1 MFPLLAC
8 MWLNFNIL
16 SLLECHAWNRH
27 IHGRRRSSSSATFTE
42 FTPAL
47 PNWRSSA
54 PSQAECWCPSKVP
67 FRAPIRNAVHSESV
81 NDSTGPARSLEF
93 RTSTDR
99 PTKATSTQ
107 SPLTDASLFRHSMLD
122 PLASAMR
129 LSFAQAKKLRAVDR
143 PPCEMSMCMPAVYDN
158 CAVVDLIRRASTA
171 GAAMNARHPCT
182 VSGPMI
188 NTNPPK
194 ATVKESVSER
204 GASANSDDSH
214 SVLLPLHWKP

>member
-1 MFPLLAC
+1 MDA
-8 MWLNFNIL
+8 
-16 SLLECHAWNRH
+16 ERH
-27 IHGRRRSSSSATFTE
+27 HRRRPIAE
-42 FTPAL
+42 FTSAL

-54 PSQAECWCPSKVP
+54 PRQAECRCPSKVP

-99 PTKATSTQ
+99 STKATSTQ
-107 SPLTDASLFRHSMLD
+107 SPPPDASLVRHSMLD
-122 PLASAMR
+122 RPDSAMR
-129 LSFAQAKKLRAVDR
+129 LSFAQAKKLRAIDH
-143 PPCEMSMCMPAVYDN
+143 PPCEMSMCMAAVRDN
-158 CAVVDLIRRASTA
+158 RAVVDLIRRASTA

-204 GASANSDDSH
+204 GASANSDDCRSDRRPPH
-214 SVLLPLHWKP
+214 